1 MESIRLRSIAP
12 LFYLIWLILAII
24 QAANTEL
31 LDDEAY
37 YWTFSQHLDWGYF
50 DHPPMTALLIRAGY
64 WIFPNELGVR
74 LLCILLSTGSIWLL
88 EKMTIRKEPRLFY
101 AIALS
106 MIALQLG
113 GSSAKLLAEASKIGE
128 DFGYDEINLNL
139 GCPSRKVEK
148 SKFGACLMKEPNLVA
163 DCLSKMQA
171 STNLPVTIKTRIGY
185 DNVEDYENL
194 HNFISTLK
202 STGVKTFII
211 HARKAMLGKFTPKQ
225 NLNIPP
231 LKYEY
236 VYKLKEDF
244 PNEEIII
251 NGGITSVDQINPLLQ
266 KTDGVMIGR
275 AAYHTPYMLAEIEKE
290 IFGTKEVLSRQDVIE
305 QLIPYVKDE
314 IKKGTRLNQIMRH
327 TIGLFHGQTGASYW
341 KRYLSEN
348 MCVRDA
354 DVKKID
360 HIMDK
365 IKYNNIDTSVGQT
378 A

>member
-1 MESIRLRSIAP
+1 MNRLVSVAP
-12 LFYLIWLILAII
+12 MMDCTDRHERYFLRLISKNILLY
-24 QAANTEL
+24 TEMVV
-31 LDDEAY
+31 DEAINRG
-37 YWTFSQHLDWGYF
+37 DKKK
-50 DHPPMTALLIRAGY
+50 
-64 WIFPNELGVR
+64 
-74 LLCILLSTGSIWLL
+74 LL
-88 EKMTIRKEPRLFY
+88 EFNINEKPV
-101 AIALS
+101 
-106 MIALQLG
+106 ALQLG
-113 GSSAKLLAEASKIGE
+113 GSSPKLLSQATKVGE

-148 SKFGACLMKEPNLVA
+148 NRFGACLMKEPNLVA
-163 DCLSKMQA
+163 DCLTEMQSK
-171 STNLPVTIKTRIGY
+171 TNLPVTIKTRIGY

-202 STGVKTFII
+202 STGIKTFII

-231 LKYEY
+231 LKYEF

-251 NGGITSVDQINPLLQ
+251 NGGITSVDQIKPHLE

-275 AAYHTPYMLAEIEKE
+275 AAYHTPYLLADIEKE
-290 IFGTKEVLSRQDVIE
+290 IFNNEDIPSRQDVIE

-314 IKKGTRLNQIMRH
+314 LKKGTRLNQIMRH
-327 TIGLFHGQTGASYW
+327 TLGLFHGQSGASHW

-365 IKYNNIDTSVGQT
+365 IKYNNVDTREGQS

>member
-1 MESIRLRSIAP
+1 MNRKVSVAPMMDCTDRHERYFLRLISK
-12 LFYLIWLILAII
+12 
-24 QAANTEL
+24 NTL
-31 LDDEAY
+31 LYTEMIVDEAINRG
-37 YWTFSQHLDWGYF
+37 DKKK
-50 DHPPMTALLIRAGY
+50 
-64 WIFPNELGVR
+64 
-74 LLCILLSTGSIWLL
+74 LL
-88 EKMTIRKEPRLFY
+88 EFNINEKPV
-101 AIALS
+101 
-106 MIALQLG
+106 ALQLG
-113 GSSAKLLAEASKIGE
+113 GSSPKLLSVATKVGE

-139 GCPSRKVEK
+139 GCPSKKVEK
-148 SKFGACLMKEPNLVA
+148 NRFGACLMKEPNLVA
-163 DCLSKMQA
+163 DCLSKMQ
-171 STNLPVTIKTRIGY
+171 SVTKLPITIKTRIGY
-185 DNVEDYENL
+185 DDVEDYENL
-194 HNFISTLK
+194 YTFISTLK
-202 STGVKTFII
+202 ATGVKTFII

-251 NGGITSVDQINPLLQ
+251 NGGITSVDEIKPFLE

-275 AAYHTPYMLAEIEKE
+275 AAYHTPYLLADIERE
-290 IFGTKEVLSRQDVIE
+290 IFNNNDVPSRQDVIE
-305 QLIPYVKDE
+305 QLIPYVKE
-314 IKKGTRLNQIMRH
+314 ELKKGTRLNQIMRH
-327 TIGLFHGQTGASYW
+327 TLGLFHGQTGASYW

-365 IKYNNIDTSVGQT
+365 IKYNNADTRVGQS